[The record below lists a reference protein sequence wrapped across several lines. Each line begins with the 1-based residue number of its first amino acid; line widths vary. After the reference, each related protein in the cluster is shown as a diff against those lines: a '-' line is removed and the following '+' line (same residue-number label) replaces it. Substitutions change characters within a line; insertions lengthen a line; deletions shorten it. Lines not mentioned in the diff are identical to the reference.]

1 MVTIKKNEK
10 YTVEITDYTEEG
22 LGVGKV
28 KMADGESFFPLFIKN
43 TAVGDKVVAEVI
55 KVKKTYG
62 YGRII
67 EILSPSSDRKDPD
80 CVVFG
85 KCGGCQLRHI
95 RYEAQLQWKEKRVS
109 DVMERV
115 GGVKAGVDYEFLPI
129 IGMDDTV
136 RYRNKA
142 QYPVG
147 SKDGMT
153 VTGFYAGRTHAII
166 PTNDCMIEHEGNADI
181 LRRIRCFWD
190 SNKLSVYKEESGS
203 GILRHILIRTA
214 FASKETMVCL
224 VVNLKDDDKKYLK
237 EFNSLG
243 EELKKINNNI
253 SSFILNFNNKKTN
266 VILGDKEQ
274 VIFGK
279 GFITDYISDLR
290 FRVSA
295 GSFFQVN
302 PVQTVKLYEKAL
314 EFAGLTGKENVW
326 DLYCGTGTIS
336 LFLAKKAGFV
346 YGVESFEKAVEDAK
360 INAEDNGIKNVRF
373 ICSKAEEIKIGE
385 DISRPDLIVVDPPR
399 KGCDERLLET
409 IANSDAKRLVYV
421 SCNPA
426 TLARDTAILSRSGIF
441 LKRLLPVDMFPET
454 TGVENVAFFEKNLKI
469 F

>member
-1 MVTIKKNEK
+1 MVTIKKNER

-43 TAVGDKVVAEVI
+43 TAVGDKIVAEVI

-67 EILSPSSDRKDPD
+67 EVLSPSADRKDPG
-80 CVVFG
+80 CAVFG

-95 RYEAQLQWKEKRVS
+95 RYGAQLQWKERRVS

-115 GGVKAGVDYEFLPI
+115 GGVKAGLDYEFLPI
-129 IGMDDTV
+129 VGMDDTA

-147 SKDGMT
+147 IKDGKT

-166 PTNDCMIEHEGNADI
+166 PTDDCMIEHEDNAEI
-181 LRRIRCFWD
+181 LRFIRCFWD
-190 SNKLSVYKEESGS
+190 DSKLSVYNEETGK

-214 FASKETMVCL
+214 FTSKETMVCL
-224 VVNLKDDDKKYLK
+224 VVNLKDSDEKYLK
-237 EFNSLG
+237 KFERLG
-243 EELKKINNNI
+243 EELKKSNDNI
-253 SSFILNFNNKKTN
+253 SSFILNFNSKKTN
-266 VILGDKEQ
+266 VILGDKER
-274 VIFGK
+274 VIFGQ
-279 GFITDYISDLR
+279 GFITDHICDLR

-314 EFAGLTGKENVW
+314 EFAGLTGEENVW

-360 INAEDNGIKNVRF
+360 TNAKDNMIENVRF
-373 ICSKAEEIKIGE
+373 ICSKAEDIKIGE
-385 DISRPDLIVVDPPR
+385 DISRPDVIVVDPPR

-409 IANSDAKRLVYV
+409 ITKAGTKRLVYV

-426 TLARDTAILSRSGIF
+426 TLARDTAILNASGMS
-441 LKRLLPVDMFPET
+441 LKSLQPVDMFPET
-454 TGVENVAFFEKNLKI
+454 TGVENVALFEKKS
-469 F
+469 